1 VQCPFCGD
9 ESDKVVDTRLARDG
23 AEIRRRRECL
33 ECGRRFTTRER
44 VETVLPRVRKRD
56 QRREDYDRGKLLLGI
71 ERACQKRP
79 ISAELIER
87 IVDRIERRL
96 QEIGERE
103 VASRY
108 LGERAM
114 EELTA
119 IDSLAAVR
127 YASVFQNFQSTAEY
141 AEFFAA
147 LKASGAEKGKGG
159 LRNGT
164 GSDSDDANS

>member
-1 VQCPFCGD
+1 MISVNDFLPRFG
-9 ESDKVVDTRLARDG
+9 VL
-23 AEIRRRRECL
+23 I

-44 VETVLPRVRKRD
+44 VEAVLPRVRKRD
-56 QRREDYDRGKLLLGI
+56 QRREDYSRQKLLLGI

-127 YASVFQNFQSTAEY
+127 YASVFRNFQSTAEY

-147 LKASGAEKGKGG
+147 LEGSGGERG
-159 LRNGT
+159 LSSDT